1 MLSPQKG
8 DKARSR
14 FDAAHELGHLVMHE
28 GIAPGSKLVEN
39 QAHAFATDFL
49 MSEEEIIPDLPKRLD
64 WDR

>member
-1 MLSPQKG
+1 
-8 DKARSR
+8 
-14 FDAAHELGHLVMHE
+14 MHE